1 MEEYLKDL
9 EKAMIDR
16 DSFYWQEDM
25 QVLIDIIRGMQGNL
39 RNRIEDME
47 KIIKENKGHTH
58 TLVEASIVRNELEEI
73 LMKGEKLYEER
84 I

>member
-9 EKAMIDR
+9 EKAMIDG

-47 KIIKENKGHTH
+47 KIIKENGGKIYME
-58 TLVEASIVRNELEEI
+58 V
-73 LMKGEKLYEER
+73 
-84 I
+84 

>member
-9 EKAMIDR
+9 EKAMIDG

-47 KIIKENKGHTH
+47 KIIKESKGHNH
-58 TLVEASIVRNELEEI
+58 TLIEASIVKNELEEI

>member
-9 EKAMIDR
+9 EKAMIDG

-47 KIIKENKGHTH
+47 KIIKENKGHTN
-58 TLVEASIVRNELEEI
+58 TLVEASTVRNELEEI